1 MEEKPKNEPLEEL
14 DRIEGNYYKVDLFVA
29 SALVLFTVWV
39 VFSERD
45 TVWAMLLGVLSLLF
59 YIRGVVNWRRKN
71 KS

>member
-45 TVWAMLLGVLSLLF
+45 AVWAMLLGVLSLLF